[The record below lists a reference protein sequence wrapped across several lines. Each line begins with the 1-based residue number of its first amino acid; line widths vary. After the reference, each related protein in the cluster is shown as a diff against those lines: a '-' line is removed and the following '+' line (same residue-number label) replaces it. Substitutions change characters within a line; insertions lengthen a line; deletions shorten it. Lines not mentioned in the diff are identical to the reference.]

1 MHDKTL
7 VCGNLGLERVGIF
20 AWNKGFFPLI
30 LLIDIFSQCNKQRC
44 DSFCVVFL
52 GTLANIH
59 VLPAPEK
66 NICLLKYSIINTIVF
81 VVSVG
86 IAFLCYLFIIYYI
99 VVLCT
104 CMSKRYFCWH
114 GENMLLAFPFLE

>member
-44 DSFCVVFL
+44 DSFSVVFL

-81 VVSVG
+81 VVHWKWRDCISV
-86 IAFLCYLFIIYYI
+86 LLIYHLLYC
-99 VVLCT
+99 CT
-104 CMSKRYFCWH
+104 LYFVH
-114 GENMLLAFPFLE
+114 VTSFSFPRMNEVDLVK